1 MMLCLVLCRF
11 SVSVVKQK
19 LDFFPQHFYQEWWAT
34 PFKNT
39 AAIPDG
45 QWCWCSGFGKML
57 IKAIASC
64 LVAALAVN
72 FGKEIISAKHKL
84 VHQLGKSFEEDYF
97 RLCPQLTIYPL
108 KVSAPA
114 LAGKRWGL
122 LVDSWRL
129 QAA

>member
-1 MMLCLVLCRF
+1 
-11 SVSVVKQK
+11 
-19 LDFFPQHFYQEWWAT
+19 
-34 PFKNT
+34 
-39 AAIPDG
+39 
-45 QWCWCSGFGKML
+45 ML
-57 IKAIASC
+57 IKAITSC

-72 FGKEIISAKHKL
+72 FGKKIISAKHKL

-108 KVSAPA
+108 KVSGPA
-114 LAGKRWGL
+114 LARKRWGL